1 MKRPAVFNDIMCVT
15 FDLDDTLW
23 PVAPTI
29 IRAEQVVYAWI
40 TRCYPKISN
49 KYTADQI
56 VIKRNQLGERRKDIA
71 YDVTELRYVS
81 LLELAHEFNY
91 SENFADEALSL
102 FRQYRNKVYPYEYSE
117 AVLFDLHQHYM
128 LGAITNGNAQLEN
141 IPLGRFFD
149 FVVTAEDVGVG
160 KPHPDMF
167 IHASKKANVALENIV
182 HIGDS
187 PQTDVLGAI
196 HAGCKAIWFNDKR
209 QSWPGGQT
217 PDQVVHCLSELPQ
230 LLIPPKE

>member
-1 MKRPAVFNDIMCVT
+1 MNRPSSFKDILCVT

-29 IRAEQVVYAWI
+29 HRAERVLYEWI
-40 TRCYPKISN
+40 TQRYPQISQN
-49 KYTADQI
+49 YSADEIALKRDQI
-56 VIKRNQLGERRKDIA
+56 GQRRKDIA
-71 YDVTELRYVS
+71 HNVTKLRHAS
-81 LLELAHEFNY
+81 LLELAEEFNY
-91 SENFADEALSL
+91 SESFADEAMSL
-102 FRQYRNKVYPYEYSE
+102 FREYRNKVDPYEHSE
-117 AVLFDLHQHYM
+117 SVLSDLKQHYI

-141 IPLGRFFD
+141 ISLGQYFD
-149 FVVTAEDVGVG
+149 FVVTAEDVGVT

-167 IHASKKANVALENIV
+167 ISASNKANVALEKIV

-187 PQTDVLGAI
+187 PQIDVLGAM

-209 QSWPGGQT
+209 QAWPGGQT

-230 LLIPPKE
+230 ILSP